1 MLATTALMSYHN
13 AARALPE
20 SNDVADADPTTTTRN
35 KLIKDQNGQ
44 TGGNFQY
51 GFYPASHNA
60 CEPIAVHNAKILSG
74 KDSSLS
80 ETMKDFISCGAMIGD
95 GFFGSDPYAIGKVLK
110 SSGLS
115 YTKVTANQLSNE
127 GIYII
132 SFWNCNPPWN
142 GLHTVAFEY
151 YDGIYTTYNLF
162 GDGYD
167 SYLIPSD
174 YFGDRFIIGY
184 YIGG

>member
-1 MLATTALMSYHN
+1 MHL
-13 AARALPE
+13 
-20 SNDVADADPTTTTRN
+20 
-35 KLIKDQNGQ
+35 
-44 TGGNFQY
+44 
-51 GFYPASHNA
+51 
-60 CEPIAVHNAKILSG
+60 
-74 KDSSLS
+74 
-80 ETMKDFISCGAMIGD
+80 MKDFISCGAMIGD